1 MMDIRTTGFK
11 INRNIKDNQN
21 MVVLLSFLAILLV
34 LFSVFSSSFF
44 KFGNLMQISAQM
56 VELALLTIGMSV
68 CVISGGFDLSIGSLA
83 GLGSVCLAMMIT
95 AGINMWLALPL
106 VALALMLCG
115 AFNGLLIGYLNL
127 NPLLVT
133 LATSSLYAGIALG
146 VSSGKAISGL
156 PDYFFVFGQGYV
168 GFIPVQVIILVV
180 ILVVSIILINYTPW
194 GRRVYLIG
202 SNPQVARFSGIDL
215 GWNTL
220 LVYIFSAF
228 LAFLASVVLTSRL
241 ATGRADLGSV
251 YVLPAVSAAVFG
263 GVKVSGGSGSV
274 LGAIIGVTTFAVISN
289 GFNMLDFS
297 QYAQQIVVGV
307 ILIAAYAM
315 WERKR

>member
-1 MMDIRTTGFK
+1 MDINAAK
-11 INRNIKDNQN
+11 IQLNKNVKANQN
-21 MVVLLSFLAILLV
+21 AITLLAFLVVLLAVFAIL
-34 LFSVFSSSFF
+34 SNSFF
-44 KFGNLMQISAQM
+44 RFGNLMQVSAQM

-68 CVISGGFDLSIGSLA
+68 CVISGGFDLSIGALA
-83 GLGSVCLAMMIT
+83 GLGSVCLAMMTT
-95 AGINMWLALPL
+95 AGMSMWLAILLTGSAL
-106 VALALMLCG
+106 VLCG
-115 AFNGLLIGYLNL
+115 VFNGLLIGYLNL

-133 LATSSLYAGIALG
+133 LGTSSLYTGLAMG

-156 PDYFFVFGQGYV
+156 PEAFFMFGQGYV

-180 ILVVSIILINYTPW
+180 VLIVSIILINFTPW

-202 SNPQVARFSGIDL
+202 SNPKVARFAGINL
-215 GWNTL
+215 GWSIL
-220 LVYIFSAF
+220 LVYIYSAF

-263 GVKVSGGSGSV
+263 GVKVSGGSGSI
-274 LGAIIGVTTFAVISN
+274 LGAIIGVATFAVISN
-289 GFNMLDFS
+289 GFNMLDYS

-315 WERKR
+315 WERKS